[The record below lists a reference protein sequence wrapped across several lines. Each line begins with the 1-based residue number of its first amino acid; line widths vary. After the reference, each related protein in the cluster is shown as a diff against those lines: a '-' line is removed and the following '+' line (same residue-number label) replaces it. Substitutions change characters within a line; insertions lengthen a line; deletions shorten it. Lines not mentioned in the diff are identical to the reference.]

1 VLTPQ
6 GYCMNIQCFKPIKWW
21 YWLAGILL
29 LTSGVGVGA
38 LIFLMQTPQAFD
50 CVSESGAKNSAAS
63 VIYCAT
69 TTVDEQDP
77 GSLSRVIE
85 LVDSIP
91 KDNPLRHSGDRL
103 IEKWS
108 QAILRLSEKAF
119 QEGDLHKAVNT
130 AKLIPVN
137 IKLHPLANEQIKKW
151 QSTWSKAEAIY
162 QAAEEK
168 MQERED
174 NNRSHNWYVALTKA
188 KELRKLDNNYWGTT
202 KYQELVHNIQDIRER
217 NEEGQ
222 KKEENVSKNLD
233 NITSFEVEQK
243 ESDLAQLK
251 KAKLL
256 ASSGKIEDMRD
267 AITEAQMVYSDVY
280 LQEAQKLIATIE
292 GKIEISEDRDYLDN
306 AQKSAIKNDVIS
318 LQMAIGEASMITKE
332 RPLYKE
338 ANHNIAKWNKQISQL
353 TAQVDKENETK
364 VSIDQKFKLD
374 TVDNSQVN
382 QEILSPISEINT
394 DIYYTF
400 DTQFNDTQ
408 VENP

>member
-1 VLTPQ
+1 
-6 GYCMNIQCFKPIKWW
+6 MNIQCFKPIKWW

-38 LIFLMQTPQAFD
+38 LIFIMQIPQAFD
-50 CVSESGAKNSAAS
+50 CISESGVKDSTAS

-69 TTVDEQDP
+69 TTVDEQDAA
-77 GSLSRVIE
+77 SLSRVIE

-108 QAILRLSEKAF
+108 EAILRLSEKAF

-137 IKLHPLANEQIKKW
+137 MKLHPLANEQIKKW

-188 KELRKLDNNYWGTT
+188 KELKNLDNNYWATT
-202 KYQELVHNIQDIRER
+202 KYPELVHNIQDIRER
-217 NEEGQ
+217 NEQGE
-222 KKEENVSKNLD
+222 KKEEKVKKDLEP
-233 NITSFEVEQK
+233 ITQVDVEQK

-267 AITEAQMVYSDVY
+267 AITEAHMVYSDVY
-280 LQEAQKLIATIE
+280 FQEAQKFIATIQ
-292 GKIEISEDRDYLDN
+292 GKIEISEDRDYLKN
-306 AQKSAIKNDVIS
+306 AQKSASKNDVIS

-338 ANHNIAKWNKQISQL
+338 ANQDIGKWNKQILQL
-353 TAQVDKENETK
+353 TAQIEKQNQTK
-364 VSIDQKFKLD
+364 VPINQKFKLD

-382 QEILSPISEINT
+382 QEIISPASQINT
-394 DIYYTF
+394 DTSSTL
-400 DTQFNDTQ
+400 DTEFNDTQ
-408 VENP
+408 VENPQLDEAR